1 MSLAE
6 TIGYGAAIA
15 ITLAVIARFL
25 WWMFIY
31 YPTRFERATAKAART
46 AEQSIVKPYDLANVV
61 TSRTAKQEAPLPY
74 N

>member
-6 TIGYGAAIA
+6 KIAYGAAIA
-15 ITLAVIARFL
+15 IALAVIARFL

-46 AEQSIVKPYDLANVV
+46 A
-61 TSRTAKQEAPLPY
+61 KQEAPLPY